1 MSAVTALHRTVV
13 RETQQGVAGCGA
25 IARTTK
31 AALEAAYDDCPSG
44 PSKALQRAFQRRRAS
59 GAPRDALGRAHSH
72 KHKMRGKALRTHKNT
87 RCVGRPSALKDL
99 AESRPDS
106 FAAGGEQ
113 DRTHAT
119 FAHMMMVPRS
129 PSSPFLFLIMACID
143 RSERRARV
151 RASRVMCTPAN
162 KVAHGRAR
170 SEVRRERR
178 RAASTYRCAL
188 AAHGVGAKQI
198 HLYDELEAT
207 HGGRVALPRGRSS
220 ALLAPQRVTP
230 PAQAK

>member
-1 MSAVTALHRTVV
+1 M
-13 RETQQGVAGCGA
+13 AGCGA

-72 KHKMRGKALRTHKNT
+72 KHKMRRKALRTHKNT

-151 RASRVMCTPAN
+151 RASRVMCQQSQPTKWPMD
-162 KVAHGRAR
+162 
-170 SEVRRERR
+170 E
-178 RAASTYRCAL
+178 L
-188 AAHGVGAKQI
+188 AARCGVSGGERLQLTAA
-198 HLYDELEAT
+198 HLLHTE
-207 HGGRVALPRGRSS
+207 
-220 ALLAPQRVTP
+220 
-230 PAQAK
+230 